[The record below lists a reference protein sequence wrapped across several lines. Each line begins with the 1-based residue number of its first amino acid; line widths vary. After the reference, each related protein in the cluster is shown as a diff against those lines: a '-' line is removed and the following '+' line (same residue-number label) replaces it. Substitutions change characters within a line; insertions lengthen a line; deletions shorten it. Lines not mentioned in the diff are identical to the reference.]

1 MDDRRNSQ
9 RRIEV
14 EIQNDASN
22 CIERVTIADELLPIV
37 SKEIAR
43 LKDVPTKT
51 LHPLE
56 ALYLAYKGYVLHVK
70 NCEEYTFEKLA
81 RILSRCNPLTWAEFE
96 VYLDLRKRGRIVS
109 PGPRP
114 HTLLVKMRRKSPKYD
129 YYLLVLE
136 EGRRIP
142 LSLLSEFV
150 EEARKN
156 NWTPLLA
163 IVDRYGDIVYY
174 APTPFRVVARKG

>member
-1 MDDRRNSQ
+1 MDNRRNSQ

-14 EIQNDASN
+14 EIQHDANN
-22 CIERVTIADELLPIV
+22 CIERITIDNNQLPIV
-37 SKEIAR
+37 SKEVAR
-43 LKDVPTKT
+43 LTDMPTKS

-56 ALYLAYKGYVLHVK
+56 ALYLTYKGYVLHVK
-70 NCEEYTFEKLA
+70 SCEEFTFEKLA

-96 VYLDLRKRGRIVS
+96 VYLDLRRRGRIVS

-114 HTLLVKMRRKSPKYD
+114 HTLLVKIRRKSPKYD

-136 EGRRIP
+136 EGRKIP
-142 LSLLSEFV
+142 LGLLSELV

-156 NWTPLLA
+156 NWMPLLA

-174 APTPFRVVARKG
+174 APTPFRTITEKG